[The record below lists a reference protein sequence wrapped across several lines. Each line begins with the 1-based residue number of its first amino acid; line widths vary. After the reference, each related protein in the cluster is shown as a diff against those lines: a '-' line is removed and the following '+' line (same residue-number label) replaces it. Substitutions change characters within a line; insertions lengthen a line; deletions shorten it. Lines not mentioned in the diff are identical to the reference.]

1 MPNLL
6 STQPGR
12 RLLFA
17 ALYFS
22 EGAPI
27 GYIWWAVP
35 TKLRAAGVPVAD
47 ITALTALVA
56 LPWMFKF
63 LWAPLV
69 DTWRGPRFG
78 CRGWIM
84 AAQLGM
90 GLALLPLV
98 RVNLAESLSL
108 ARGLLLTHAFCAAT
122 QDVAVDA
129 FCIGSITEREHGSI
143 NGWMQ
148 FGMLLGRSVFGGAIL
163 YVERYIG
170 ESYTLVLMIGCIWF
184 SGILVFLAREPQQ
197 AREESSAGHARRFF
211 STLRAVFASSKTWL
225 ARLFAATGGAA
236 FESVGSVMRPLL
248 IDKGLDQDAVG
259 LFSAGPI
266 VIGMAAGA
274 LLGGYFADRFGH
286 RRTVKWVGCALAV
299 SVLSLAGALWFAGSS
314 VLQLQ
319 VIIVLC
325 HVLTGAF
332 TAATYALFMDITD
345 PALGGTQFSTFMS
358 ATNLC
363 EIWAGASTGALVS
376 QYGYALPFVLMSAVG
391 MLALLIVP
399 RGSKAKMIDLTVRRP
414 DH

>member
-1 MPNLL
+1 MVNLL
-6 STQPGR
+6 STKPGSR
-12 RLLFA
+12 FLFA

-35 TKLRAAGVPVAD
+35 TKLRAAGVPVAE

-78 CRGWIM
+78 YRAWIM

-90 GLALLPLV
+90 GLALLPLL
-98 RVNLAESLSL
+98 RVNLADSLSL
-108 ARGLLLTHAFCAAT
+108 ARGLLLIHAFCAAT

-129 FCIGSITEREHGSI
+129 FCIGSIAEREHGSI

-163 YVERYIG
+163 YVERFIG
-170 ESYTLVLMIGCIWF
+170 ESFTLVMMIGCIWL
-184 SGILVFLAREPQQ
+184 SGVLVYFAKEPKQERD
-197 AREESSAGHARRFF
+197 ASPSGGVRRFF
-211 STLRAVFASSKTWL
+211 MTLRAVFAKRTTWL
-225 ARLFAATGGAA
+225 ALLFAATGGAA
-236 FESVGSVMRPLL
+236 FESVGSVVRPLL
-248 IDKGLDQDAVG
+248 IDLGLDQDAVG

-266 VIGMAAGA
+266 VISMAAGA
-274 LLGGYFADRFGH
+274 LAGGYLADRMGH
-286 RRTVKWVGCALAV
+286 RRTVKLIGLALAL
-299 SVLSLAGALWFAGSS
+299 SVLSLAAVIWKGEPSVQ
-314 VLQLQ
+314 VLQG
-319 VIIVLC
+319 IIVWC

-332 TAATYALFMDITD
+332 TAGTYALFMDITD

-363 EIWAGASTGALVS
+363 EIWAGAWTGHLVS
-376 QYGYALPFVLMSAVG
+376 SHGYALPFGVMSVVSV
-391 MLALLIVP
+391 LALLFVP
-399 RGSKAKMIDLTVRRP
+399 RRMHHRVATT
-414 DH
+414 